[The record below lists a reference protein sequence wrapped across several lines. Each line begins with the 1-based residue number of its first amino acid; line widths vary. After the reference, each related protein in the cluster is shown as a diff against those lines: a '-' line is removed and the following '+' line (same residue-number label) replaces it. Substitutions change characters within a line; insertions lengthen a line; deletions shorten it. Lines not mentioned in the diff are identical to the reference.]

1 MLGESHQLL
10 QEFPEHAHKIADLRA
25 NSDAFHHLMDEY
37 DWLDSH
43 IRRRGQIY
51 FGGTDKPL
59 DRICSKYKTGRIYVA
74 PPVGSTSRSCLDKK
88 GAKKLPRFWKPFKQR
103 IQTAG

>member
-43 IRRRGQIY
+43 IRSLEEIHIPVSDFHIEEMKKRRLLL
-51 FGGTDKPL
+51 K
-59 DRICSKYKTGRIYVA
+59 DRLYALITN
-74 PPVGSTSRSCLDKK
+74 
-88 GAKKLPRFWKPFKQR
+88 
-103 IQTAG
+103 